1 MKKIIIAFALIYA
14 NFMIFAKTPF
24 EFIKEKYSEYQVS
37 KIESIGTVNDI
48 SLFIIVS
55 EENWWESPV
64 FFNLKTNE
72 IKEIDD
78 IMEQAVLS
86 AKIVKTKKESFFEI
100 VGITHTGH
108 GNIYLFDS
116 NGKLFFSYNFVDC
129 HLENVEFPDYGQI
142 PCLRE
147 TVRNKLFHLSDNYYE
162 GYSAVFEND
171 TLKIDYS
178 KYNEGVLR
186 IYGIYNY
193 VGHNWEDDTSK
204 IFCSDEIERIF
215 THINNEWRLASSK
228 GNLEKIPY
236 LEPDKIYN
244 LWVY

>member
-1 MKKIIIAFALIYA
+1 
-14 NFMIFAKTPF
+14 MIFAKTPL

-116 NGKLFFSYNFVDC
+116 NGKLFFSYNFV
-129 HLENVEFPDYGQI
+129 
-142 PCLRE
+142 
-147 TVRNKLFHLSDNYYE
+147 SDNYYE
-162 GYSAVFEND
+162 GYSAVFGND

-193 VGHNWEDDTSK
+193 VGHNWENDTSK
-204 IFCSDEIERIF
+204 IFGSDEIERIF

-244 LWVY
+244 LWEY